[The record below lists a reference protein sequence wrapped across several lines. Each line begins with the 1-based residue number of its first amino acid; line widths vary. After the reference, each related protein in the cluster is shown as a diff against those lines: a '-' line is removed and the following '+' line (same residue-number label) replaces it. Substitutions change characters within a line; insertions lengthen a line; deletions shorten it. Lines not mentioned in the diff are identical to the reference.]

1 LLFERVCASG
11 SCVVTGSRAG
21 NGMRQKMWL
30 KLEKESDVGFGIP
43 NVLEDGFDCMADIV
57 IDPLREVVQTKR

>member
-1 LLFERVCASG
+1 
-11 SCVVTGSRAG
+11 
-21 NGMRQKMWL
+21 MRQKMWL

-43 NVLEDGFDCMADIV
+43 DVLEDGFDCMADIV